1 MVKIWKSIYYLNVKT
16 FVLELLVVK
25 VLKDYK
31 DSDGLSVCLKKF
43 FEELSTNIDNI
54 SVEDPANS
62 GNDLSDLFN
71 QTIKSEL
78 SNASSNALNLM
89 NDEKIETLFGNV
101 EEVSKDYIVDSIK
114 QNYNK
119 NNNSPKPWSIG

>member
-1 MVKIWKSIYYLNVKT
+1 MNGDRDSEFPTPRTPTTT
-16 FVLELLVVK
+16 FPRGFR
-25 VLKDYK
+25 
-31 DSDGLSVCLKKF
+31 S
-43 FEELSTNIDNI
+43 
-54 SVEDPANS
+54 
-62 GNDLSDLFN
+62 
-71 QTIKSEL
+71 
-78 SNASSNALNLM
+78 LM